1 MMIAIKTENLSKV
14 YGTKAALSS
23 LNLSIKQGEV
33 YGFIGRNGAGKT
45 TTINLILSLIHQT
58 GGSIYINEQ
67 QVAFH
72 NQDYKRIIGYVPD
85 VPAYPNYM
93 NALEYMIYTCD
104 MYEVN
109 NPKEKALELL
119 RFVDLTDHKKKISAY
134 SRGMKQRLAIAQA
147 LVHDPEILIMD
158 EPTSALDPIGRKDVM
173 SIISKLKGNKTI
185 FYSTHILEDVEK
197 VCDRIGLL
205 EKGEL
210 VLEDTIEN
218 IQENYFN
225 SRMFIETDMNANE
238 LYTYLK
244 KQGVQNNIEMNHKGV
259 ICDVKA
265 KTSAQDILELLVKDN
280 IKVIE
285 FRRLNASLEDV
296 FVRVTS
302 EKTT

>member
-1 MMIAIKTENLSKV
+1 MIAIKTENLSKL
-14 YGTKAALSS
+14 YGVKAALIS
-23 LNLSIKQGEV
+23 LNLNVKQGEV

-45 TTINLILSLIHQT
+45 TTINLILSLIHKT
-58 GGSIYINEQ
+58 EGDIYINEEKVQ
-67 QVAFH
+67 FK
-72 NQDYKRIIGYVPD
+72 NQDYKKIIGYVPD

-93 NALEYMIYTCD
+93 NSLEYMVYTCD
-104 MYEVN
+104 MYGVS

-119 RFVDLTDHKKKISAY
+119 SFVDLTDHKKKISAY

-173 SIISKLKGNKTI
+173 NIIRKLKGDKTI

-205 EKGEL
+205 EKGVL

-225 SRMFIETDMNANE
+225 SRMFIETDKTANE
-238 LYTYLK
+238 IYVYLK
-244 KQGVQNNIEMNHKGV
+244 KQGVKNNIEMNHKGI

-265 KTSAQDILELLVKDN
+265 ETTAQDILEMLIKDN
-280 IKVIE
+280 VKVIE

-302 EKTT
+302 EETT